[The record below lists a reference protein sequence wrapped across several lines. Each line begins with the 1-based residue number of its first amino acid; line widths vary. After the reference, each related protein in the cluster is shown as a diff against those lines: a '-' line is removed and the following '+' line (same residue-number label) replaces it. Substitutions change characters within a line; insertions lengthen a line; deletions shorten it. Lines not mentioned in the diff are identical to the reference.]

1 MDTFTYQRLSQDR
14 YGTSPNCAI
23 QERENRE
30 YAEAHG
36 DTVVGS
42 FSDNDKSISKEG
54 RKRTKPR
61 DGYPAM
67 LDAVASRDK
76 PCKIVVTEMSRL
88 YRQLEELIDLF
99 HFAERT
105 NLQRVETT
113 QGMHYDLTTALGIH
127 NAVTAVSTAAFES
140 RQMSE
145 RLKRKR
151 RAMAEDGRPTK
162 EYESSWIFEQRLTC
176 SNALR

>member
-67 LDAVASRDK
+67 LDAIAAHDR
-76 PCKIVVTEMSRL
+76 PCKIVITEMPRL

-105 NLQRVETT
+105 QLQRIETT
-113 QGMHYDLTTALGIH
+113 EGLYYDLSTGEGIH
-127 NAVTAVSTAAFES
+127 AAVMAVSAS
-140 RQMSE
+140 
-145 RLKRKR
+145 
-151 RAMAEDGRPTK
+151 
-162 EYESSWIFEQRLTC
+162 
-176 SNALR
+176 ALA